1 MSGSVL
7 KDLPVQEGVNFRT
20 HHSVRHLLAQLSEM
34 FMPSNRAA
42 EAAHISTGSSGID
55 PKLDV
60 DQVAILNSLHL
71 V

>member
-1 MSGSVL
+1 MSGSVS
-7 KDLPVQEGVNFRT
+7 KDFLVQEGVDFRT
-20 HHSVRHLLAQLSEM
+20 HHSAQLSEM
-34 FMPSNRAA
+34 FMPSNKAA

-60 DQVAILNSLHL
+60 DQVAILNSPHL